1 VRPPSFGST
10 KVSGGLGI
18 LRAVL
23 VLRADPWTPDHGMGF
38 EAVLEEPPARA
49 EPFVETDNWEH
60 AIVPDAS
67 DERHASDAPV
77 WFVDGVRR
85 VEQRL
90 IGADGSRR
98 GHALFGT
105 YAAGVVRSDGRASF
119 GRHVVHRALVVGS
132 RLEGDDV
139 AVRVG
144 GTELVYRAICE
155 AGSEPDDPLHRLQKE
170 MQATETELAIDA
182 AAQDG
187 ELVLADGRWTSQQPT
202 ASPVIGVV
210 KRWSRAYLVPEQEML
225 VGRLGAGERT
235 PLFGLARPEEPLGR
249 FAWYARLCAVRP
261 EWHDHAG
268 VVRCEVR
275 VGIGLEPARAL
286 ADRVTALLPRFA
298 GRPSDPRYPQNLAPI
313 AALESWLQHRMGNR
327 GLVRRAL
334 VEWLR
339 TQGDRGARAPRI
351 SHGEPDAPA
360 ARMVQGG

>member
-1 VRPPSFGST
+1 
-10 KVSGGLGI
+10 VSGGLGI

-49 EPFVETDNWEH
+49 EPFVETDDWEH

-202 ASPVIGVV
+202 ASPVVGVV

-339 TQGDRGARAPRI
+339 TQGDHGARAPRI